1 MGSMIDQSVMDLHEK
16 TFKITDEKMIFRE
29 ILQGILWFYYSYRYM
44 CINNLETNRRLSV
57 SRLPVSKLPI
67 STAKL
72 NYSLRSIISVG
83 VLVQVFGYMSWHP
96 FHWRILLCQCWQTV
110 CNMICTQCL
119 VGRLFSICDSI
130 AFYISFPNS
139 A

>member
-1 MGSMIDQSVMDLHEK
+1 
-16 TFKITDEKMIFRE
+16 
-29 ILQGILWFYYSYRYM
+29 M

-83 VLVQVFGYMSWHP
+83 VLVPSVRVHVMASISLENFAMSMLANSMQHDMYAMLS
-96 FHWRILLCQCWQTV
+96 RQT
-110 CNMICTQCL
+110 
-119 VGRLFSICDSI
+119 F
-130 AFYISFPNS
+130 
-139 A
+139 